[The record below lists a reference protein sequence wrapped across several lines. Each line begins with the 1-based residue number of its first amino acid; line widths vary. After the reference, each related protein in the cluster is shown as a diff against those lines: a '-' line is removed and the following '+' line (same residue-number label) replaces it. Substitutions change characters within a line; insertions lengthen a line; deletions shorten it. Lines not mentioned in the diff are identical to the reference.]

1 MPKQAIPVVDRNV
14 SKRDRFRLTQSSIRI
29 LQRLKS
35 GPATNTEL
43 TKIGGMRFGARLH
56 DLRKAGYPTRS
67 RHLVGGVWIYEL
79 EAT

>member
-1 MPKQAIPVVDRNV
+1 MTKQSIPVVDRNV
-14 SKRDRFRLTQSSIRI
+14 SKSDKDRLGRSSAAI
-29 LQRLKS
+29 LQRLKR

-56 DLRKAGYPTRS
+56 DLRKAGHPTRS

-79 EAT
+79 EST